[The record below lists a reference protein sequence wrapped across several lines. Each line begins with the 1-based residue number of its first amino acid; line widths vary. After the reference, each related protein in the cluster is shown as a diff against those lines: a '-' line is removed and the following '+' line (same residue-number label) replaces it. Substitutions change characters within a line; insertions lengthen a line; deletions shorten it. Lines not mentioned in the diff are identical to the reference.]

1 MVSLMLCLYKTS
13 CSIEILYQFPLSLSI
28 NLYSKIQE
36 IMTINTD
43 YHRPIMLQECL
54 DGLNIRP
61 DGVYVDVT
69 FGGGGHSRAI
79 LAQLGE
85 KGKLYGFDQD
95 PDAKVNAQAFNDP
108 RFTFIEAN
116 FRNIKKYLR
125 LYGVKKVD
133 GILADFG
140 ISSHQIDEP
149 TRGFSTRFEGDL
161 DMRMNQKADVSA
173 YTIVNEYS
181 EAQLHKILGMYGE
194 IKNARTLAN
203 AIHSA
208 RLNAPIKTT
217 GELKAILEKYAP
229 KFKEFK
235 YFAQV
240 FQAIRIE
247 VNQELEVI
255 EEFLEQIPDLLKDE
269 ESRLCIMTFHSLEDR
284 LVKNYIKAG
293 NFKGEPDKDIIYGTV
308 TKPLMAINKKPIEAS
323 PEELSINGRSRS
335 AKLRI
340 AALSEK

>member
-1 MVSLMLCLYKTS
+1 MTSDKLYHLPVML
-13 CSIEILYQFPLSLSI
+13 
-28 NLYSKIQE
+28 
-36 IMTINTD
+36 
-43 YHRPIMLQECL
+43 HECL

-69 FGGGGHSRAI
+69 FGGGGHSKAI
-79 LAQLGE
+79 LERLGE
-85 KGKLYGFDQD
+85 KGKLYAFDQD
-95 PDAKVNAQAFNDP
+95 PDAKQNSLSITDA
-108 RFTFIEAN
+108 RFTFIETN
-116 FRNIKKYLR
+116 FRNIKKFLR

-149 TRGFSTRFEGDL
+149 SRGFSTRFDGDL
-161 DMRMNQKADVSA
+161 DMRMNQKAEISA
-173 YTIVNEYS
+173 HTVVNEYS

-203 AIHSA
+203 ALCSS
-208 RLNAPIKTT
+208 RMNASINTT
-217 GELKAILEKYAP
+217 GQLKAILEQYAP

-255 EEFLEQIPDLLKDE
+255 QEFLTQTPDLLRDT

-284 LVKNYIKAG
+284 LVKNYFKAG
-293 NFKGEPDKDIIYGTV
+293 NFTGELDRDIVFGTV
-308 TKPLMAINKKPIEAS
+308 TKPLESITRKPIEAS
-323 PEELSINGRSRS
+323 PDELSSNGRSRS

-340 AALSEK
+340 ATLSS